1 MSKQKNMYSA
11 SVKQYNPFMGC
22 KFDCSYCGSS
32 FQRQAKRQK
41 QNCMRCYKYEPHAH
55 PKRLK
60 DYLPKTKDGEFI
72 FTCASADVS
81 FCPTPFLKKIIKR
94 IKELPDRTFLLQS
107 KNPNTFNRVDIPDNV
122 ILGTT
127 LETNRDELY
136 KGVSKAP
143 APSVRQADLAKV
155 NHDRKMITIEPVID
169 FDLDVMVKW
178 VKEINPVVVW
188 LGYDSKNNNLPEPSI
203 EKFNR
208 FHKALEKAGFNV
220 ILKTVK
226 E

>member
-1 MSKQKNMYSA
+1 MSKQSNMYSA
-11 SVKQYNPFMGC
+11 SRKQWNPFVGC

-41 QNCMRCYKYEPHAH
+41 KNCMKCYRYTPHTH
-55 PKRLK
+55 EKRLK
-60 DYLPKTKDGEFI
+60 AYLPKTNEGEFI
-72 FTCASADVS
+72 FTCASGDVS
-81 FCPTPFLKKIIKR
+81 FCSTPFLKKIVKR
-94 IKELPDRTFLLQS
+94 IKEQPNKTFLLQS
-107 KNPNTFNRVDIPDNV
+107 KNPKTFNRVDIPENV

-127 LETNRDELY
+127 LETNRDALY

-143 APSVRQADLAKV
+143 KPSQRQSDLAKV
-155 NHDRKMITIEPVID
+155 NHSKKMVTIEPILD
-169 FDLDVMVKW
+169 FDLDVMVRW

-188 LGYDSKNNNLPEPSI
+188 LGFDSKNNHLPEPSV

-208 FHKALEKAGFNV
+208 FHQALKKAGFNV

-226 E
+226 K

>member
-1 MSKQKNMYSA
+1 MSKFSNMYSA
-11 SVKQYNPFMGC
+11 SVKQWNPFVGC
-22 KFDCSYCGSS
+22 KFDCSYCVSS
-32 FQRQAKRQK
+32 FKRQAKRQK
-41 QNCMRCYKYEPHAH
+41 KRCMRCYRYEPHNH
-55 PKRLK
+55 EKRLK
-60 DYLPKTKDGEFI
+60 NYLPKTKNGEFI
-72 FTCASADVS
+72 FTCASGDVS
-81 FCPTPFLKKIIKR
+81 FCSTSFLKKIIKR
-94 IKELPDRTFLLQS
+94 IKEQPNKTFLLQS
-107 KNPNTFNRVDIPDNV
+107 KNPKTFNRVDIPANV

-143 APSVRQADLAKV
+143 KPSQRQADLAKV
-155 NHDRKMITIEPVID
+155 NHDKKMITIEPVID
-169 FDLDVMVKW
+169 FDLDVMVRW

-188 LGYDSKNNNLPEPSI
+188 LGYDSGKNNLSEPSI